1 MSEADEMFGK
11 LGYSNDN
18 QSSENCIEYERPSKV
33 NNYQTIW
40 IIFDLE
46 DKTVSKLCQ
55 DWETSEKT
63 IPEEIS
69 MQELQAINE
78 KVKELGWL
86 DG

>member
-1 MSEADEMFGK
+1 MSKADEMFDK

-18 QSSENCIEYERPSKV
+18 QSSENCIEYEIPSKV

-46 DKTVSKLCQ
+46 VRTISKLCQ
-55 DWETSEKT
+55 DWESSEKLY
-63 IPEEIS
+63 PEEIKVE
-69 MQELQAINE
+69 ELQAINE

-86 DG
+86 E